1 VVGDIAATIWTYGWR
16 YIHAGR
22 DRTCWLLP
30 TTTRSE
36 AEGRQPW
43 GFGGRPPRC
52 YLSLG
57 SGCGAARQVGAAA
70 PEVEHGHGDER
81 FGVR

>member
-1 VVGDIAATIWTYGWR
+1 LPRRYGTYGWR

-43 GFGGRPPRC
+43 GFGGRPPEV
-52 YLSLG
+52 LLVAG
-57 SGCGAARQVGAAA
+57 AQAAARPGRSGQQPPRSSMAMAMSASGS
-70 PEVEHGHGDER
+70 R
-81 FGVR
+81 